1 MAGIL
6 IRPKTCSRCGLT
18 KGIEGHHPNYSKPLD
33 VIWLCCACHRKEHS
47 NMKKEGS
54 KIKRP
59 LNYAYPNIINKGNE
73 MTGENIKAIR
83 QQCGETQERFARRLR
98 VSFVTINRWENNL
111 ARPSDLAI
119 RRLNRL
125 FRKLEDSKM
134 ENH

>member
-1 MAGIL
+1 L
-6 IRPKTCSRCGLT
+6 TLYKGLY
-18 KGIEGHHPNYSKPLD
+18 KLAD
-33 VIWLCCACHRKEHS
+33 V
-47 NMKKEGS
+47 N
-54 KIKRP
+54 
-59 LNYAYPNIINKGNE
+59 NE
-73 MTGENIKAIR
+73 RNGMTGENIKAIR